1 MCMNYLP
8 RTHSTVIVDINI
20 KGITRSVIRK
30 LLTAKFK
37 TNLNK
42 NITRTFKV
50 VKSLEFCV
58 PVVENLIPDSM
69 VEHAITTKHG

>member
-1 MCMNYLP
+1 MDKQTLPNLVSPCFVVDKYKNCIIYMIYVP

-37 TNLNK
+37 TNLK
-42 NITRTFKV
+42 K
-50 VKSLEFCV
+50 
-58 PVVENLIPDSM
+58 
-69 VEHAITTKHG
+69 